1 MSADGA
7 AARNGSERADDEQ
20 QEAGGTTP
28 REGWRLLSRM
38 TGRNRRLVALGV
50 LAGQLWTVLRVAIP
64 LLTAGAIN
72 LVQGLAQ
79 SNRHQPDHH
88 HLSELAWWGVA
99 ILLLGGLSATCSGI
113 RRYLAF
119 AVAYRVETDLRE
131 DMFGNLQRLD
141 FRFHDHA
148 QTGQLMARAAT
159 DLQQI
164 NQFVVM
170 IPITIANILTI
181 LSVTAI
187 LFYINATLALI
198 ALASLP
204 ILNLAAKRYSNRI
217 HPVSMTLQHELSGL
231 STVVEETVTGI
242 RAVKGF
248 GAESTQARQL
258 AVQADRIYDRII
270 DLARIRAFFNP
281 LLDVLPALSL
291 AFVLWYGGVAVAHH
305 RLSLGDLV
313 AFNLYVVMLVGP
325 LQMVGQII
333 AQAQR
338 AVASSQRVKEILDAD
353 PKIYD
358 DPHARPLPDGQGEVR
373 FEQVSFSYGE
383 GGRPV
388 LDGLDLV
395 IRPGESVALVGATGS
410 GKSTVAR
417 LLARF
422 YDPESGR
429 VTLDGADIR
438 DVQLR
443 RLRRA
448 VAIVFEDTFL
458 FSTSVAENIA
468 FAEPDTPFERVVR
481 AAELAGAHEFISD
494 LPGGYDTM
502 LGERGLSLSGGQRQ
516 RLALARAILAD
527 PRVLVLDDATSSV
540 DATKEHEIRDA
551 LTQVMTGRTTIVIAH
566 RPATIA
572 LAQRVVLVDG
582 GRIVAE
588 GTHESLAAGN
598 DRYRE
603 VLAQGAAIDVARA
616 HLAGAEEV
624 PA

>member
-1 MSADGA
+1 MVISPAD
-7 AARNGSERADDEQ
+7 
-20 QEAGGTTP
+20 
-28 REGWRLLSRM
+28 GWRLLWHM
-38 TGRNRRLVALGV
+38 TGRHRRAVAVGV
-50 LAGQLWTVLRVAIP
+50 LAGQIWTATRVVIP
-64 LLTAGAIN
+64 LLTAAAINSISAGLNHHGFHATSLVEWGLGILILGAI
-72 LVQGLAQ
+72 
-79 SNRHQPDHH
+79 
-88 HLSELAWWGVA
+88 
-99 ILLLGGLSATCSGI
+99 SAACSGL

-119 AVAYRVETDLRE
+119 TVAYRVETDLRE
-131 DMFGNLQRLD
+131 DMFSNLQRLD

-170 IPITIANILTI
+170 IPITIANVLTI
-181 LSVTAI
+181 LVVTGI
-187 LFYINATLALI
+187 LLYINVLLAVI
-198 ALASLP
+198 ALGLLP
-204 ILNLAAKRYSNRI
+204 MLNIAAKRFSTKI
-217 HPVSMTLQHELSGL
+217 HPVSMELQEELSDL

-248 GAESTQARQL
+248 GAEALQAEQL
-258 AVQADRIYDRII
+258 SVQADRIYDRII
-270 DLARIRAFFNP
+270 DLARIRSFFTP
-281 LLDVLPALSL
+281 LFDVLPSLSL
-291 AFVLWYGGVAVAHH
+291 AFVLLYGGWEVVNHH
-305 RLSLGDLV
+305 LNVGDLV
-313 AFNLYVVMLVGP
+313 AFNLYVAMLVGP

-353 PKIYD
+353 PKIYN
-358 DPHARPLPDGQGEVR
+358 DPHSGPLPSGRGQVR
-373 FEQVSFSYGE
+373 FEGVTFAYGD

-388 LDGLDLV
+388 LRQFDLT
-395 IRPGESVALVGATGS
+395 IAPGESVALVGATGS

-417 LLARF
+417 LLPRF

-429 VTLDGADIR
+429 ITIDGTDIR
-438 DVQLR
+438 EIRLR

-458 FSTSVAENIA
+458 FSTSVAGNIA
-468 FAEPDTPFERVVR
+468 FAEPDAPMDRVIR
-481 AAELAGAHEFISD
+481 AAELAGAHEFISE
-494 LPGGYDTM
+494 LPDGYDTL

-540 DATKEHEIRDA
+540 DASKEHEIRGA
-551 LTQVMTGRTTIVIAH
+551 LSSVMEGRTTIVIAH

-572 LAQRVVLVDG
+572 LAQRVVLLADG
-582 GRIVAE
+582 QIVAE
-588 GTHESLAAGN
+588 GRHEELAATN

-603 VLAQGAAIDVARA
+603 VLAQGEALDVARSRLSEA
-616 HLAGAEEV
+616 DTGADEV
-624 PA
+624 IV

>member
-1 MSADGA
+1 MNGQEAESGA
-7 AARNGSERADDEQ
+7 PRNG
-20 QEAGGTTP
+20 P

-50 LAGQLWTVLRVAIP
+50 LAGQVWTITRVVIP

-72 LVQGLAQ
+72 HAIVG
-79 SNRHQPDHH
+79 RHA
-88 HLSELAWWGVA
+88 SELAWWAVA
-99 ILLLGGLSATCSGI
+99 ILVLGGVSATCSGL

-119 AVAYRVETDLRE
+119 SVAYRVETDLRE
-131 DMFGNLQRLD
+131 DMFANLQRLD

-170 IPITIANILTI
+170 IPLTIANVLTI
-181 LSVTAI
+181 LSVTGI
-187 LFYINATLALI
+187 LFYIDVPLALI

-204 ILNLAAKRYSNRI
+204 VLNVAAKRFSTRI
-217 HPVSMTLQHELSGL
+217 HPVSMTLQQELSGL

-248 GAESTQARQL
+248 GAEAVQARQL
-258 AVQADRIYDRII
+258 AGQADRVYDRII
-270 DLARIRAFFNP
+270 DLARIRAFFTP

-291 AFVLWYGGVAVAHH
+291 AFVLWYGGYAVVHH
-305 RLSLGDLV
+305 NLSVGDLV

-353 PKIYD
+353 PRIYD
-358 DPHARPLPDGQGEVR
+358 DPHARPLPKGRGEVR
-373 FEQVSFSYGE
+373 FEGVGFAYGE
-383 GGRPV
+383 AGRLV

-395 IRPGESVALVGATGS
+395 IGAGESVALVGATGS

-429 VTLDGADIR
+429 IMLDGADIR

-443 RLRRA
+443 GLRRA

-468 FAEPDTPFERVVR
+468 FAEPDTPFERVVQ
-481 AAELAGAHEFISD
+481 AARLAGAHEFITE
-494 LPGGYDTM
+494 LPEGYDTL

-551 LTQVMTGRTTIVIAH
+551 LTQVMAGRTTVVIAH

-572 LAQRVVLVDG
+572 LAERVVLLDG

-588 GTHESLAAGN
+588 GTHRSLVAEN
-598 DRYRE
+598 ERYRE
-603 VLAQGAAIDVARA
+603 VLAQGAALDSVRARMA
-616 HLAGAEEV
+616 DPAAEVGA
-624 PA
+624 

>member
-1 MSADGA
+1 M
-7 AARNGSERADDEQ
+7 DDE
-20 QEAGGTTP
+20 AIGGTTP

-50 LAGQLWTVLRVAIP
+50 LAGQIWTILRVAIP

-72 LVQGLAQ
+72 LVQELAQ
-79 SNRHQPDHH
+79 SHGHHGAAPHRH
-88 HLSELAWWGVA
+88 LGELVWWGTA
-99 ILLLGGLSATCSGI
+99 ILVLGALSATCSGI

-170 IPITIANILTI
+170 IPITIANVLTI

-187 LFYINATLALI
+187 LFYINATLAVI

-204 ILNLAAKRYSNRI
+204 ILNLAAKRFSNRI

-248 GAESTQARQL
+248 GAEGAQARQL

-305 RLSLGDLV
+305 NLSIGDLV

-358 DPHARPLPDGQGEVR
+358 DPHARPLPKGQGQVH
-373 FEQVSFSYGE
+373 FDHVSFSYGE
-383 GGRPV
+383 AGRRV

-395 IRPGESVALVGATGS
+395 INPGESVALVGATGS

-422 YDPESGR
+422 YDPEDGR
-429 VTLDGADIR
+429 ITLDGTDIR
-438 DVQLR
+438 DIQLR

-458 FSTSVAENIA
+458 FSTTVAENIA

-494 LPGGYDTM
+494 LPDGYDTL

-551 LTQVMTGRTTIVIAH
+551 LTQVMSGRTTIVIAH

-572 LAQRVVLVDG
+572 LAERVVLIDG

-588 GTHESLAAGN
+588 GTHQSLAAGN
-598 DRYRE
+598 ERYRE

-616 HLAGAEEV
+616 QLADTEEV
-624 PA
+624 SA

>member
-7 AARNGSERADDEQ
+7 AARNGSAGSAGEE

-50 LAGQLWTVLRVAIP
+50 LAGQLWTGLRVAIP
-64 LLTAGAIN
+64 LLTAGAID

-79 SNRHQPDHH
+79 GNGHRPGHH
-88 HLSELAWWGVA
+88 HLSELVWWGVA

-248 GAESTQARQL
+248 GAEGTQARRL

-358 DPHARPLPDGQGEVR
+358 DPHARPLPDGPGEVR
-373 FEQVSFSYGE
+373 FERVTFSYGE

-481 AAELAGAHEFISD
+481 AAQLAGAHEFISD
-494 LPGGYDTM
+494 LPDGYDTM

-588 GTHESLAAGN
+588 GTHESLAATDG
-598 DRYRE
+598 RYRE

>member
-1 MSADGA
+1 
-7 AARNGSERADDEQ
+7 
-20 QEAGGTTP
+20 
-28 REGWRLLSRM
+28 M

-50 LAGQLWTVLRVAIP
+50 LAGQIWTILRVAIP

-79 SNRHQPDHH
+79 TNGHQAGHR
-88 HLSELAWWGVA
+88 HLSALVWWGTA
-99 ILLLGGLSATCSGI
+99 ILVLGALSATCSGI

-131 DMFGNLQRLD
+131 DMFSNLQRLD

-187 LFYINATLALI
+187 LFYINPTLALI

-204 ILNLAAKRYSNRI
+204 VLNLAAKRFSNRI

-248 GAESTQARQL
+248 GAEGTQARQL

-291 AFVLWYGGVAVAHH
+291 AFVLWYGGLAVAHH
-305 RLSLGDLV
+305 HLSLGDLV

-358 DPHARPLPDGQGEVR
+358 DPHARPLPKGQGEVH
-373 FEQVSFSYGE
+373 FDHVSFSYGE

-395 IRPGESVALVGATGS
+395 INPGESVALVGATGS

-422 YDPESGR
+422 YDAEQGR
-429 VTLDGADIR
+429 ITLDGTDIR
-438 DVQLR
+438 DIQLR

-448 VAIVFEDTFL
+448 VAIVFEETFL
-458 FSTSVAENIA
+458 FSTTVAENIA
-468 FAEPDTPFERVVR
+468 FAEPDTPFDRVVR

-494 LPGGYDTM
+494 LPDGYDTL

-551 LTQVMTGRTTIVIAH
+551 LTQVMAGRTTIVIAH

-572 LAQRVVLVDG
+572 LAERVVLIDG

-588 GTHESLAAGN
+588 GTHQSLAAGN
-598 DRYRE
+598 ERYRE

-616 HLAGAEEV
+616 QLAGAEEV
-624 PA
+624 SA

>member
-1 MSADGA
+1 MSVDG
-7 AARNGSERADDEQ
+7 DQ
-20 QEAGGTTP
+20 PGGVTP
-28 REGWRLLSRM
+28 AEGWRLLWRM
-38 TGRNRRLVALGV
+38 TGRNRRLVAFGV
-50 LAGQLWTVLRVAIP
+50 LAGLLWTVTRVVIP

-72 LVQGLAQ
+72 LVQVLV
-79 SNRHQPDHH
+79 RHHAGPVPQHA
-88 HLSELAWWGVA
+88 SQLAWWAVA
-99 ILLLGGLSATCSGI
+99 ILGLGAFSATCSGI

-119 AVAYRVETDLRE
+119 SVAYRVETDLRE
-131 DMFGNLQRLD
+131 DMFANLQRLD

-164 NQFVVM
+164 NQLVVM
-170 IPITIANILTI
+170 VPITIANVLTI

-187 LFYINATLALI
+187 LFYINVTLAVI

-204 ILNLAAKRYSNRI
+204 ILNVAAKRFSTRI
-217 HPVSMTLQHELSGL
+217 HPVSMTLQEELSGL

-248 GAESTQARQL
+248 GAEATQAARL
-258 AVQADRIYDRII
+258 AGQADRIYDRII
-270 DLARIRAFFNP
+270 DLARIRAFFTP

-291 AFVLWYGGVAVAHH
+291 AFVLWYGGYAVVHH
-305 RLSLGDLV
+305 HLSVGDLV

-358 DPHARPLPDGQGEVR
+358 DPHARPLPAGRGEVR
-373 FEQVSFSYGE
+373 FEDVRFSYGE
-383 GGRPV
+383 GGAAV
-388 LDGLDLV
+388 LDGLGLV

-429 VTLDGADIR
+429 ITLDGTDIR
-438 DVQLR
+438 DIQLR

-458 FSTSVAENIA
+458 FSTSVAGNIA
-468 FAEPDTPFERVVR
+468 FAEPDTPFDRVVQ
-481 AAELAGAHEFISD
+481 AARLAGAHEFITE
-494 LPGGYDTM
+494 LPEGYDTM

-551 LTQVMTGRTTIVIAH
+551 LGQVMAGRTTLVIAH

-572 LAQRVVLVDG
+572 LAERVVLIDG

-588 GTHESLAAGN
+588 GTHQSLAAGN
-598 DRYRE
+598 ERYRE
-603 VLAQGAAIDVARA
+603 VLAQGAALDVVRAR
-616 HLAGAEEV
+616 LADSAEEV
-624 PA
+624 SA